1 MRNLRF
7 LIASLTLLFPGA
19 AVQAQESSSP
29 AALALQEARSL
40 AGRQRYVEAAELAR
54 TWLQEEPKGSAA
66 DGLRSVLCH
75 AQADGGF
82 GPEAADEDPLRVGG
96 GVSRPELLHKEP
108 AEYTEVARK
117 ARLQGSVIVE
127 VVVDREGCVK
137 ETKVLKGLPM
147 GLDKAAEDAAAR
159 YVFQP
164 AQFHGRPLAVY
175 YVMTI
180 NFHLE

>member
-7 LIASLTLLFPGA
+7 LIASLTLLFHGA

-29 AALALQEARSL
+29 AALALQEARIL

-54 TWLQEEPKGSAA
+54 KWLQEEPKGSTA
-66 DGLRSVLCH
+66 DGLRIVLCH

-82 GPEAADEDPLRVGG
+82 GPEAPDEEPLRVGG
-96 GVSRPELLHKEP
+96 SVSRPEHLHKEP

-117 ARLQGSVIVE
+117 ARIQGSVIVE
-127 VVVDREGCVK
+127 VVVDREGCIR
-137 ETKVLKGLPM
+137 ETKILKGLPM
-147 GLDKAAEDAAAR
+147 GLDKAAEDAVAR

-164 AQFHGRPLAVY
+164 AQFQGQPLAVY
-175 YVMTI
+175 YTMTV
-180 NFHLE
+180 NFAVE